1 MNTADD
7 EILSD
12 GRGRDALRPQEIP
25 RPGWRDIL
33 WRVYQSM
40 TDDHVSIVAAG
51 CAFFGMLALFPA
63 IASLVSIAGLVL
75 DPDAVESQISAVATA
90 LPEDAAS
97 ILTDQAKK
105 VASGGAGLGL
115 AAILGLLL
123 ALYSAS
129 AGVKTLMEG
138 LNIVYQEKESRGF
151 VKRNLVGLALT
162 LLLIAGVLM
171 AFGTVIVAPAVMAN
185 VGLGQTV
192 EAWITYARWPIMA
205 VVVAIGLSV
214 IYRQAPS
221 RARPQWRWVLPGA
234 VAATLVWTLFSILF
248 SLYVGNFGSYNE
260 TYGAL
265 GGVIILLTW
274 MWLSAFIVLMGAELN
289 AEMEHQTARDSTA
302 GPEKPMGDRG
312 AVKADTLGL
321 RS

>member
-1 MNTADD
+1 MTTDAELLNA
-7 EILSD
+7 
-12 GRGRDALRPQEIP
+12 GRGRDAQRPRDIP
-25 RPGWRDIL
+25 RPGWRDIF

-51 CAFFGMLALFPA
+51 CAFFGMLAIFPA

-75 DPDAVESQISAVATA
+75 DPAAVESQISAVAAA
-90 LPEDAAS
+90 LPQDAAS

-105 VASGGAGLGL
+105 VAAGGAGLGF
-115 AAILGLLL
+115 AAILGLVL

-138 LNIVYQEKESRGF
+138 LNIVYEETEARSF
-151 VKRNLVGLALT
+151 LKRNVVGLALT
-162 LLLIAGVLM
+162 LLLIVGVLM
-171 AFGTVIVAPAVMAN
+171 AFAVVIVAPAVLAN

-205 VVVAIGLSV
+205 VFVAAGLSV
-214 IYRQAPS
+214 LYRQAPS
-221 RARPQWRWVLPGA
+221 RARPRWRWVLPGA
-234 VAATLVWTLFSILF
+234 VLATVIWTLFSILF
-248 SLYVGNFGSYNE
+248 SIYVRNFGSYNE

-274 MWLSAFIVLMGAELN
+274 MWLSAFIILMGAELN
-289 AEMEHQTARDSTA
+289 AEMEHQTARDSTT
-302 GPEKPMGDRG
+302 GREKPMGSRG
-312 AVKADTLGL
+312 AVKADTVG
-321 RS
+321 RKP

>member
-1 MNTADD
+1 MTTDAELLN
-7 EILSD
+7 D
-12 GRGRDALRPQEIP
+12 GRGRDALRPRDIP
-25 RPGWRDIL
+25 RPGWRDIF

-51 CAFFGMLALFPA
+51 CAFFGMLAIFPA

-75 DPDAVESQISAVATA
+75 DPGAVESQISAVASA
-90 LPEDAAS
+90 LPQDAAS

-105 VASGGAGLGL
+105 VASGGAGLGF

-138 LNIVYQEKESRGF
+138 LNIVYEETEARSF
-151 VKRNLVGLALT
+151 LKRNLVGLGLT
-162 LLLIAGVLM
+162 LLLIVGVLM
-171 AFGTVIVAPAVMAN
+171 AFAVVIVAPAVLAN
-185 VGLGQTV
+185 VGFGKTV

-205 VVVAIGLSV
+205 LLVAAGLSV
-214 IYRQAPS
+214 LYRQAPS
-221 RARPQWRWVLPGA
+221 RARPLWRWVLPGA
-234 VAATLVWTLFSILF
+234 VLATVIWTLFSILF
-248 SLYVGNFGSYNE
+248 SIYVRNFGSYNE

-274 MWLSAFIVLMGAELN
+274 MWLSAFIILMGAELN
-289 AEMEHQTARDSTA
+289 AEMEHQTARDSTT
-302 GPEKPMGDRG
+302 GREKPMGSRG
-312 AVKADTLGL
+312 AVKADTVG
-321 RS
+321 RKP

>member
-1 MNTADD
+1 MSTDAELLN
-7 EILSD
+7 D
-12 GRGRDALRPQEIP
+12 GRGRDASRPREIP
-25 RPGWRDIL
+25 RPGWRDIF

-51 CAFFGMLALFPA
+51 CAFFGMLAIFPA

-75 DPDAVESQISAVATA
+75 DPSAVESQISAVATM
-90 LPEDAAS
+90 LPQDAAS

-105 VASGGAGLGL
+105 VSGGTGLGL

-138 LNIVYQEKESRGF
+138 LNIVYDETEARSF
-151 VKRNLVGLALT
+151 IKRNVVGLGLT
-162 LLLIAGVLM
+162 LLLIVGVLL
-171 AFGTVIVAPAVMAN
+171 AFGVVIVAPAILAN
-185 VGLGQTV
+185 VGLGQTT

-205 VVVAIGLSV
+205 VLVGAGLSV
-214 IYRQAPS
+214 LYRQAPS
-221 RARPQWRWVLPGA
+221 RARPLWRWVLPGA
-234 VAATLVWTLFSILF
+234 ALATVIWTLFSILF
-248 SLYVGNFGSYNE
+248 SLYVRNFGSYNE

-274 MWLSAFIVLMGAELN
+274 MWLSAFIILMGAELN
-289 AEMEHQTARDSTA
+289 AEMEHQTARDSTV
-302 GPEKPMGDRG
+302 GREKPMGARG
-312 AVKADTLGL
+312 AVKADTIG
-321 RS
+321 RRP